1 MKKIILTAF
10 VLAGLGLAAPAM
22 AQDDTEKESKVK
34 KAGKSIK
41 KGVKKAGH
49 KTAELA
55 TKGKAKVTDKKLED
69 RVGPNGET
77 IYVDDGSKYY
87 WVDKR
92 GARNFVEESAL
103 RPKARK
109 ED

>member
-1 MKKIILTAF
+1 MKKIILTAL
-10 VLAGLGLAAPAM
+10 VMGCIGIASPALA
-22 AQDDTEKESKVK
+22 QTETEKDSKVK
-34 KAGKSIK
+34 KVGKSVK

-55 TKGKAKVTDKKLED
+55 SKGKAKVTDKKLED

-92 GARNFVEESAL
+92 GARHFVEESQL
-103 RPKARK
+103 RTKK
-109 ED
+109 DDN

>member
-1 MKKIILTAF
+1 MKKIILAT
-10 VLAGLGLAAPAM
+10 LLLGGLGICSPALA
-22 AQDDTEKESKVK
+22 QTDNDKDGKVK

-41 KGVKKAGH
+41 KGIKKAGH

-55 TKGKAKVTDKKLED
+55 SKGKAKVTDKKLED

-92 GARNFVEESAL
+92 GARHFVEESQL
-103 RPKARK
+103 RRK

>member
-1 MKKIILTAF
+1 MKKIICTALVMGF
-10 VLAGLGLAAPAM
+10 IGTASPAF
-22 AQDDTEKESKVK
+22 AQTEKEKDSKVK
-34 KAGKSIK
+34 KVGKSVK

-55 TKGKAKVTDKKLED
+55 SKGKARVTDKKLED

-92 GARNFVEESAL
+92 GARHFVEEGQL
-103 RPKARK
+103 RPKR
-109 ED
+109 DDD